1 MSKLFIFISLL
12 LSVCLGISAQEHD
25 EHEEH
30 EHGPIHFSHPMITE
44 SASPDTKIRF
54 DYGFQRF
61 TDEDANRINDHTSR
75 VEFEYAFHKNV
86 SIAVTVPYTFRRP
99 ETSPPNVSA
108 SHLDN
113 IEISLK
119 VVTYRA
125 AERGF
130 LPVYGISFG
139 LPSGNDAGIGSD
151 HVVEV
156 EPFAGLGFKHKRLE
170 LIGFGKFG
178 FQTNRRLTDEEGHEF
193 GYNFSSLY
201 NATHRFQMMIEM
213 DGHTALTGEPET
225 VVNISPG
232 IKFLHPNHHW
242 QFGASVG
249 WPVTHAKEFNVRGVV
264 SVFYHF

>member
-1 MSKLFIFISLL
+1 MRKPLVVISLML
-12 LSVCLGISAQEHD
+12 LLCLGVVSAQEHD
-25 EHEEH
+25 RHEEE

-44 SASPDTKIRF
+44 SASPDTKLRF

-61 TDEDANRINDHTSR
+61 TDEDSGRVNDHASR
-75 VEFEYAFHKNV
+75 VEFEYAFNHNV
-86 SIAVTVPYTFRRP
+86 SVAVTVPYVFRRP
-99 ETSPPNVSA
+99 ETSPSS

-119 VVTYRA
+119 TVTFRA
-125 AERGF
+125 ATRGF

-139 LPSGNDAGIGSD
+139 LPTGNDSGTGSD

-156 EPFAGLGFKHKRLE
+156 EPFAGLGYKHKRLE

-178 FQTNRRLTDEEGHEF
+178 FKTNRRATDEEGHEF

-201 NATHRFQMMIEM
+201 NATHRFQMMLEM
-213 DGHTALTGEPET
+213 DGHTALTGEEGT
-225 VVNISPG
+225 VVNLSPG
-232 IKFLHPNHHW
+232 IKFLHPDHHW

-249 WPVTHAKEFNVRGVV
+249 WPVTQTKDFNIRAVF